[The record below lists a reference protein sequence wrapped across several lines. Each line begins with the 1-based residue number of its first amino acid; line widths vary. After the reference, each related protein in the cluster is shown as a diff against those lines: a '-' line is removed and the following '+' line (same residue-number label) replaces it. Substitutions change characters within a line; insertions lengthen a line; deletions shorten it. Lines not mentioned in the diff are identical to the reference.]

1 MLDREE
7 VVTRRVDADPVTRPA
22 ESYDEVVTRRTE
34 PPAGVSSERVEAI
47 ATDPYDRRRDTALR
61 LQQAIYLIFGIIEG
75 LIAIRFVLRVLG
87 ANPAAGFA
95 SFIYGI
101 TAPFLAP
108 FVGMFG
114 TPNFDGS
121 VLELHSIV
129 AIVVYALLAWVL
141 AKIVKLTMGESRTA
155 LHTEASRVD
164 TELR

>member
-7 VVTRRVDADPVTRPA
+7 VVTRRVESDPVPRPA
-22 ESYDEVVTRRTE
+22 GSYDEVVTRRAE
-34 PPAGVSSERVEAI
+34 PPAGVASERVETI
-47 ATDPYDRRRDTALR
+47 STDPYDRRRDTALR
-61 LQQAIYLIFGIIEG
+61 LQQGIYLIFGIIEG
-75 LIAIRFVLRVLG
+75 LIAIRFVLRLLG

-114 TPNFDGS
+114 TPNFDGA
-121 VLELHSIV
+121 VLELHSVV

-141 AKIVKLTMGESRTA
+141 AKIVKVAMGDSRTGV
-155 LHTEASRVD
+155 HTRASRVD